1 MGTIVGPSLNTNLPT
16 GIQVKLKNGQMITTS
31 PGRFKAERP
40 GPLQQAIDKLNAVT
54 GYVEKVPSVAPS
66 YGQVPGPMDNLYKQ
80 DWSKVKEDIVKLAG
94 L

>member
-1 MGTIVGPSLNTNLPT
+1 
-16 GIQVKLKNGQMITTS
+16 
-31 PGRFKAERP
+31 
-40 GPLQQAIDKLNAVT
+40 
-54 GYVEKVPSVAPS
+54 VASS